1 MRLASK
7 RVQHRRDNVT
17 TSNMQEYLCLH
28 SVFEKLFRD
37 FLFNQQSNDA
47 TKKHRRPTPFGVQS
61 LLNISMDVDM
71 RSPVFQRE
79 FLHSQVRLTR
89 SELLD
94 LLHMKLKLKPTR
106 TTYNSMSC
114 LCWTFGTK
122 LAMGNGISHHATETS
137 PSCGAERSN
146 VFLLRGFEP
155 V

>member
-1 MRLASK
+1 M
-7 RVQHRRDNVT
+7 T

-37 FLFNQQSNDA
+37 SLFNQQSKK

-71 RSPVFQRE
+71 RSTTFQRE
-79 FLHSQVRLTR
+79 FLHPQVRLTR

-94 LLHMKLKLKPTR
+94 LLHMKLNLNPTV
-106 TTYNSMSC
+106 TTYNTMSN
-114 LCWTFGTK
+114 LHWKFGTK
-122 LAMGNGISHHATETS
+122 LSMGNGISYNATETP
-137 PSCGAERSN
+137 PSYGAERNN